1 MLFRSYNL
9 RRITQQENLR
19 HRKSKNK
26 NNTTGYRNVIYNKT
40 YKTRPYHVQL
50 QINGKN
56 KVLGKFSDVHEA
68 GRFAEEM
75 RQKYYGE
82 FAGKS

>member
-1 MLFRSYNL
+1 MDGLNNL
-9 RRITQQENLR
+9 EPQELYQKILDGKIRRFP
-19 HRKSKNK
+19 
-26 NNTTGYRNVIYNKT
+26 T